1 MRAKQLL
8 NAKAAVTVSTLN
20 FLLVVGIC
28 CVSCKAGQFRAA
40 H

>member
-20 FLLVVGIC
+20 FLLVVIC